1 MSVDVVIRSKGLFK
15 KNLKIKD
22 VIFENMRYGIMD
34 EAYRLV
40 ENETGKYT
48 VVFNTL
54 EICRGYE
61 ISFEKG
67 KVELRMALPT
77 SNSDIEF
84 FYEYIKRI
92 CKIMNTKEFERDGE
106 KGTFDKIDS
115 YISMDIS
122 ASIGALENMEENIN
136 NGNYTSMYLFGAI
149 NPICV
154 GKQELLKINKDTSN
168 LGKLMNSLQSMDVYY
183 AMAKAYKRDDDTIFG
198 VYVLTENVTS
208 VLPFEPNL
216 FMNKDIIVNDW
227 NIMFFI
233 DGKNS
238 GAIPYDKFIENV
250 NKDEIYDDKN
260 FIITMNKLEM
270 EELLSKYKVEL

>member
-48 VVFNTL
+48 VVFNSL

-61 ISFEKG
+61 ISFEKQ
-67 KVELRMALPT
+67 KVELKMALPT

-84 FYEYIKRI
+84 FYEYVKRI

-115 YISMDIS
+115 YKSMDIS
-122 ASIGALENMEENIN
+122 ASISALENMEENIN
-136 NGNYTSMYLFGAI
+136 NGNYTSKYWKKRTI
-149 NPICV
+149 
-154 GKQELLKINKDTSN
+154 KD
-168 LGKLMNSLQSMDVYY
+168 K
-183 AMAKAYKRDDDTIFG
+183 
-198 VYVLTENVTS
+198 
-208 VLPFEPNL
+208 
-216 FMNKDIIVNDW
+216 
-227 NIMFFI
+227 
-233 DGKNS
+233 
-238 GAIPYDKFIENV
+238 
-250 NKDEIYDDKN
+250 
-260 FIITMNKLEM
+260 
-270 EELLSKYKVEL
+270 